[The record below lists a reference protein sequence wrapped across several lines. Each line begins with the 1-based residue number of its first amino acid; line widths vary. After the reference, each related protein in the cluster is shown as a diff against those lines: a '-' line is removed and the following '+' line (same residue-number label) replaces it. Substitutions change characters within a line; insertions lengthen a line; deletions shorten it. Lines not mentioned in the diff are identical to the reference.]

1 MFQPSKASF
10 HEPLTEFGPVEL
22 SARHAQLSDA
32 FQSDPC
38 HAMVTDEA
46 HTSSDGVSANDAL
59 HTQVTPGDYGH
70 APIAVGVHERVG
82 GNHDFANP
90 GEILCAAIAACYD
103 SCVRL
108 ISCRLGVELRALSVK
123 VAGHVDVRGTL
134 KLEPDVPVGFQGFTL
149 MVNIDAGPGIPET
162 TVKAILKAAEE
173 SCVVMQT
180 IRQSPA
186 IEVLPEIQGT
196 S

>member
-1 MFQPSKASF
+1 MFQPSEASF
-10 HEPLTEFGPVEL
+10 HETHTDCGPAEL
-22 SARHAQLSDA
+22 SARHARLSDT
-32 FQSDPC
+32 FQRDPC

-46 HTSSDGVSANDAL
+46 HTNSDGVPANDTL
-59 HTQVTPGDYGH
+59 YTQVTPGAYGH

-82 GNHDFANP
+82 GNHDYANP

-103 SCVRL
+103 SCVRM
-108 ISCRLGVELRALSVK
+108 ISCRLGIELQALSVK

-134 KLEPDVPVGFQGFTL
+134 KLDPGVPVGFQDFTL
-149 MVNIDAGPGIPET
+149 MVSIDAGPGIPET

-180 IRQSPA
+180 IRRPPA
-186 IEVLPEIQGT
+186 IEVLPDIQGAA
-196 S
+196 